1 MPDSWSRRRA
11 LRAIATAAPLALAGC
26 SDRDA
31 PGTATDDTGTGGT
44 ATNRTDTDETTTAPT
59 GDEDRPTATERS
71 PKSLDVAG
79 TWPQFGADAG
89 HAAATDATGLPED
102 GEPYW
107 HLRRIRSGP
116 PVLADGRLFH
126 YAKLGEDT
134 SGRPTVTRTVTEV
147 STAHPVYGEPAIV
160 ARDASDGRIEWSQ
173 SLPDATRGWPAVVGG
188 RAISCVK
195 GQVAAFAASDGSPA
209 WRVNVGDHSPGEP
222 TVVDDAVV
230 VPFAGAVDGQS
241 GEYARRPS
249 IRAYALADGEERW
262 SVEPPKRQNGVAV
275 SDGTVAVV
283 SGGWD
288 GTGVVR
294 GLSLSDGS
302 EQWRTEVAGDA
313 FTTPVVADGTV
324 YVGSYD
330 DSVRAL
336 ALDDGSE
343 RWRREFDDRPRG
355 IAIDGES
362 VYVAAGSTLSALA
375 ASDGAVDWQVVPASE
390 SGSVQSVTVGTD
402 AVYAGSIGVDA
413 PLVVLDPTDG
423 SERWRHDFPDKV
435 VGGDQVMGGV
445 ENQPVVAD
453 GSVFANAVDGLY
465 AFGPMDS

>member
-11 LRAIATAAPLALAGC
+11 LRAVATAAPLALAGC

-31 PGTATDDTGTGGT
+31 PGTSTDGTVADDTDTD
-44 ATNRTDTDETTTAPT
+44 RTDTDETTTAPT

-71 PKSLDVAG
+71 PKSLDAAG
-79 TWPQFGADAG
+79 AWSQFGDDAG
-89 HAAATDATGLPED
+89 HTGLTDASGLPED

-126 YAKLGEDT
+126 YAELGEDT
-134 SGRPTVTRTVTEV
+134 SGRPTLTPTPEEDTLVHTVDG
-147 STAHPVYGEPAIV
+147 APALV
-160 ARDASDGRIEWSQ
+160 ARDASDGRIEWTQ
-173 SLPDATRGWPAVVGG
+173 SLPDASRGWPALTDG
-188 RAISCVK
+188 RAITCVK
-195 GQVAAFAASDGSPA
+195 GEVAAFDVADGSPA
-209 WRVNVGDHSPGEP
+209 WRVDVGDDSPTDP
-222 TVVDDAVV
+222 TVVDDCVV
-230 VPFAGAVDGQS
+230 VPFSGAVDGQS
-241 GEYARRPS
+241 GEYVRRPAV
-249 IRAYALADGEERW
+249 RAYALADGEERW

-275 SDGTVAVV
+275 ADDTVAVV

-288 GTGVVR
+288 GTGVVL
-294 GLSLSDGS
+294 GLSLADGT
-302 EQWRTEVAGDA
+302 ERWRTEVAGDA
-313 FTTPVVADGTV
+313 FTTPFVADGTV

-355 IAIDGES
+355 ISVDGGT
-362 VYVAAGSTLSALA
+362 VYVARGSTLSALA
-375 ASDGAVDWQVVPASE
+375 ASDGSTDWQVVPDSE
-390 SGSVQSVTVGTD
+390 SGSVQSVAVGTD
-402 AVYAGSIGVDA
+402 AVYVGTIGLDA

-423 SERWRHDFPDKV
+423 SEHWRHDFPDKV

-453 GSVFANAVDGLY
+453 GGLYVNAVDGLY
-465 AFGPMDS
+465 AFGPVE